1 MTNSTYVVRPATL
14 NDIPVILDNLIE
26 NSLDDFTNYKVNP
39 VLSLAEDIS
48 NSEAHYI
55 ATANGKPMAIVGF
68 ETDCFWMHMC
78 KGVEEHPVSF
88 IKWAR
93 RWLDEQKKPYLW
105 NHINIQYTQALKMSK
120 AFGFKALRVYPH
132 LLTDKYTVE
141 SVRLWQSEQS

>member
-1 MTNSTYVVRPATL
+1 MTASTPSFTVRPATL

-26 NSLDDFTNYKVNP
+26 NSLDDFTNYRLNP

-48 NSEAHYI
+48 NSEAYYI
-55 ATANGKPMAIVGF
+55 EDAEKTPVVIVGF
-68 ETDCFWMHMC
+68 ESDCFWMHTC
-78 KGVEEHPVSF
+78 KGVRKHPVAF

-93 RWLDEQKKPYLW
+93 RWLDNQQKPYLW
-105 NHINIQYTQALKMSK
+105 SHININYTQALKMSK

-141 SVRLWQSEQS
+141 SVRLWQSK

>member
-55 ATANGKPMAIVGF
+55 TTANGKPMAIVGF

-93 RWLDEQKKPYLW
+93 RWLDERFWMHMCK
-105 NHINIQYTQALKMSK
+105 
-120 AFGFKALRVYPH
+120 G
-132 LLTDKYTVE
+132 VE
-141 SVRLWQSEQS
+141 EHPVSFTA